1 MSSSTYIIFFQDAL
15 EKDTAIVN
23 YTVRLDTE
31 YPRPHMK
38 TKQESSTV
46 LEAERSKS
54 KPPKL
59 YKVVLFND
67 DYTTMEFV
75 IEVLQT
81 FFSMNR
87 ERATQVMLKV
97 HQEGSAVCGVYPQ
110 DIAATKV
117 KQVSSFAKQYGHPL
131 RCEMEVT

>member
-1 MSSSTYIIFFQDAL
+1 MA
-15 EKDTAIVN
+15 
-23 YTVRLDTE
+23 
-31 YPRPHMK
+31 
-38 TKQESSTV
+38 TKHENASL

-67 DYTTMEFV
+67 DYTTMDFV

-81 FFSMNR
+81 FFAMSR

-97 HQEGSAVCGVYPQ
+97 HQEGSAICGVYPR
-110 DIAATKV
+110 DIAETKV
-117 KQVSSFAKQYGHPL
+117 AQVIAFAKQREHPL
-131 RCEMEVT
+131 RCELEGT